1 MSVLASLLV
10 RDQLI
15 PVDKVQGAI
24 QDQVMRGGN
33 LDTVLLELGLL
44 RENEMNAY
52 CAAVYGLLPATR
64 DEVMQTAIT
73 TIRVLP
79 REFAV
84 RHRLIPV
91 ARTEDAVVL
100 AVDRPLP
107 EATLRDISF
116 ELGID
121 PVQRI
126 VCSVR
131 VEAGLARHYDI
142 EMTARMRQLSH
153 QLEAADP
160 GSIPY
165 VAPFEGVGSRS
176 SRPPVKDASG
186 SFPRVDSSIPAPA
199 GIADT
204 EPPVVVEP
212 MVSSSV
218 PAGTFRDSDPGTQ
231 RMRSEPNAGFVDA
244 TRYSLP
250 PRPPEILGRPSMRRT
265 SSQRPS
271 GRSRAAASA
280 PAGPANAWQ
289 PAPKPASAP
298 AQGWQP
304 APSPE
309 PPNAAAGWQPA
320 PPPAAQPAA
329 WQPAPPPLPRASG
342 HHLPVDP
349 RRDNDGSAMA
359 HDVVSLRPGGP
370 SSAPPNAESEPAM
383 HRWNP
388 APAPAPSA
396 APAADL
402 GSLPS
407 IIVDYGEE
415 VEALVAALRDA
426 GPDDATLI
434 LPLLAVGEAALPA
447 LARELP
453 GRLWFDRNE
462 PHANIPAGRDVSPIA
477 RTFVAFG
484 QRSVPYLIPLLDA
497 EDPDTRYYATVL
509 VSEFVHPDL
518 VQAVGR
524 RLFDSDPGVRSA
536 AYRALSVLYACEV
549 EFTQLIERLR
559 ASARDGRQ
567 LQPQVASIEA
577 LGKLRDAHSF
587 EFLITLLESPE
598 ADVVAAAH
606 ASLVRLSCQDFN
618 RSKKK
623 WSAWYD
629 KHGAEHRVVWLI
641 NALMHPDER
650 LRRRAGEEL
659 KHLSQEDFGYEPG
672 LSKKARLAAQKKYRT
687 WWVAVGFRMFV
698 EPKLHDSGHAHGE

>member
-10 RDQLI
+10 RDQVI
-15 PVDKVQGAI
+15 PVERVQGAI
-24 QDQVMRGGN
+24 QDQVVRGGN

-64 DEVMQTAIT
+64 DEVMQTGLT

-100 AVDRPLP
+100 VVDRPLP
-107 EATLRDISF
+107 DATLREISF

-142 EMTARMRQLSH
+142 EMTARMRQLNH
-153 QLEAADP
+153 QLEAADAGP
-160 GSIPY
+160 VPY

-176 SRPPVKDASG
+176 SLPPMKDASG
-186 SFPRVDSSIPAPA
+186 SFPRVDSSIPAPT

-204 EPPVVVEP
+204 EPPLVAA
-212 MVSSSV
+212 SNFASSV
-218 PAGTFRDSDPGTQ
+218 PAGTFRDSDPGTH
-231 RMRSEPNAGFVDA
+231 RKRSEPTTGFVDA

-250 PRPPEILGRPSMRRT
+250 PRPPEILGRPSMRQR

-271 GRSRAAASA
+271 GRSRRAGSG
-280 PAGPANAWQ
+280 PAGPTDDWQ
-289 PAPKPASAP
+289 PAPAP

-304 APSPE
+304 APRPKSSKP
-309 PPNAAAGWQPA
+309 AAGWQPA
-320 PPPAAQPAA
+320 PPPPQPGAG
-329 WQPAPPPLPRASG
+329 WQPAPPPPSTSVRPSGGGG
-342 HHLPVDP
+342 HHLPLDP

-370 SSAPPNAESEPAM
+370 SSAPPNVETEPAG
-383 HRWNP
+383 RKWDA
-388 APAPAPSA
+388 APAP
-396 APAADL
+396 DL

-407 IIVDYGEE
+407 IIVDYGKE
-415 VEALVAALRDA
+415 VEGLVAELRDA
-426 GPDDATLI
+426 SPDDETLI
-434 LPLLAVGEAALPA
+434 PSLLAVGEAALPA
-447 LARELP
+447 LAREFP
-453 GRLWFDRNE
+453 GKLWFDRNE

-477 RTFVAFG
+477 RAFVAFG
-484 QRSVPYLIPLLDA
+484 QRSVPYLLPLLDD
-497 EDPDTRYYATVL
+497 EDPDVRYYAAVL
-509 VSEFVHPDL
+509 ASEFVHPDL

-524 RLFDSDPGVRSA
+524 RLFDSDPGVRSG

-567 LQPQVASIEA
+567 LEPQAASIEA
-577 LGKLRDAHSF
+577 LGKLRDADSF
-587 EFLITLLESPE
+587 EFFISLLESPLAE
-598 ADVVAAAH
+598 VVGAAH

-618 RSKKK
+618 RSRKK
-623 WSAWYD
+623 WSAWYH
-629 KHGAEHRVVWLI
+629 KHGKEHRVVWLI
-641 NALMHPDER
+641 NALTHSSER

-659 KHLSQEDFGYEPG
+659 KHLTQEQFGYEPG
-672 LSKKARLAAQKKYRT
+672 QSKRARVAAQKKYRT
-687 WWVAVGFRMFV
+687 WWVGVGFRMFV
-698 EPKLHDSGHAHGE
+698 ESGPNGSGHELGQ